1 VGVLKKP
8 NLHFDVSAGLKRVLG
23 QELITDDEVAIFEM
37 VKNSFDAGASEVRL
51 FFDDKRIIVADN
63 GSGMS
68 FEDIQSK
75 WLLVAYSAKREQNQ
89 AGDYRDKAA
98 GRHHL
103 AGSKGVGRFS
113 SDRLGNEIVLQTRAE
128 ASGSV
133 NRLVVDWSKFD
144 ADDRAHFDSIPVGF
158 NEIDEFQLPIEL
170 SAFAKTLK
178 TGTVIEIRS
187 LRQRWT
193 RPALQSLKA
202 SLAKLINPFGSSAD
216 RFSIRIDAPGE
227 AAEDKR
233 IQDQAKRSGKDLS
246 SRDLVNGTVGNFIF
260 SDLRAKTTFIDVSI
274 EDGLIVSTLTDRG
287 ETIYKIR
294 EPNPY
299 KLLEGA
305 GFHCE
310 LYYLNMSAKLTFARR
325 VGLPSVQFGSTF
337 LFRNGF
343 RVYPIGEEDDD
354 WFGYNRRKQQGH
366 SRFLGSRELIGRV
379 DIFGT
384 DTDFSEASS
393 RNQGLI
399 DTPAVRELQ
408 KCFME
413 HCLKRLERYVVPV
426 SWPDK
431 ADAKADDISRL
442 LTDPGRAR
450 VANAVAKLIDNDDVE
465 LLDYSRRLIGIL
477 NERSEGFERSLVS
490 LRAIGEKT
498 GDKRFLST
506 LDAAERRF
514 EELKKAENEARR
526 VADREREISLRAN
539 ERAVAAEKEAEAARA
554 EAEAERRRAHF
565 LEGAVTLDLA
575 RTLNLHHQVTMYS
588 VNLGQQIEN
597 LLHDTK
603 GKKSISREEVV
614 QALEQ
619 MAILNTRIQAAT
631 KFATKANFEL
641 DSGKVT
647 TDLPNFF
654 EDYVT
659 NVAMATLRR
668 MKVTVENSHPGLEM
682 RFDPMDVAVI
692 VENLLSN
699 ARRAHATRV
708 SISINGRDD
717 KSVHIKVTDNG
728 DGLANGAKAERL
740 FEMGYTTTTGSGLG
754 LYHVRQVLGEMNGT
768 IEFDTE
774 YEGRGVSFDIVIAA
788 KGRRQ

>member
-1 VGVLKKP
+1 MKP
-8 NLHFDVSAGLKRVLG
+8 DLHFDVSTGLKRVLG

-37 VKNSFDAGASEVRL
+37 VKNSFDAGASDVRL
-51 FFDDKRIIVADN
+51 YFDDERIIVADN

-68 FEDIQSK
+68 FDDIRSK

-89 AGDYRDKAA
+89 SEDYRDKAA

-113 SDRLGNEIVLQTRAE
+113 SDRLGNEITLQTRAKT
-128 ASGSV
+128 SGAI

-144 ADDRAHFDSIPVGF
+144 ADDRAHFDSIPVSF
-158 NEIDEFQLPIEL
+158 SETDAFDLPAEL
-170 SAFAKTLK
+170 GELAKRLK
-178 TGTVIEIRS
+178 SGTVIEITN
-187 LRQRWT
+187 LRHSWT
-193 RPALQSLKA
+193 RSDLQSLKA
-202 SLAKLINPFGSSAD
+202 SLAKLINPFGSGAD
-216 RFSIRIDAPGE
+216 RFSIQIHAPGE
-227 AAEDKR
+227 LAEDR
-233 IQDQAKRSGKDLS
+233 TVEEHAKRSNRELS
-246 SRDLVNGTVGNFIF
+246 ARDLVNGVVGNFIF
-260 SDLRAKTTFIDVSI
+260 SDLRAKTTFIDVAI
-274 EDGLIVSTLTDRG
+274 EDGSIVSTLTDRG
-287 ETIYKIR
+287 ETVYRIR

-299 KLLEGA
+299 KRLEGA

-343 RVYPIGEEDDD
+343 RVYPVGEEDDD
-354 WFGYNRRKQQGH
+354 WFGYNRRKQQGY

-379 DIFGT
+379 DIFGA

-426 SWPDK
+426 SW
-431 ADAKADDISRL
+431 ADAADARTDDISRL

-450 VANAVAKLIDNDDVE
+450 VAGAVAKLVDNDDVE
-465 LLDYSRRLIGIL
+465 LLDYSRKLIGIL
-477 NERSEGFERSLVS
+477 NERSEGFERSLIS

-498 GDKRFLST
+498 GDSRFLGT
-506 LDAAERRF
+506 LDAAEKRF
-514 EELKKAENEARR
+514 EELKKAEAEARR
-526 VADREREISLRAN
+526 VADREREISTKAN
-539 ERAVAAEKEAEAARA
+539 ERAAAAEKAAEAARA
-554 EAEAERRRAHF
+554 EAEAERRRSNF
-565 LEGAVTLDLA
+565 LEGAVNLDLA

-603 GKKSISREEVV
+603 GKKTITREEVV

-619 MAILNTRIQAAT
+619 MAILNMRIQAAT

-641 DSGKVT
+641 ESGTVT
-647 TDLPNFF
+647 KNFPAF
-654 EDYVT
+654 FAEYVQK
-659 NVAMATLRR
+659 VAMASLRR
-668 MKVTVENSHPGLEM
+668 MKVTVENSHPGLVM

-699 ARRAHATRV
+699 AKRAHAKRV
-708 SISINGRDD
+708 TITLAGDD
-717 KSVHIKVTDNG
+717 KSVNVRVTDNG
-728 DGLANGAKAERL
+728 DGLTNGAKAERL
-740 FEMGYTTTTGSGLG
+740 FEMGYTTSTGSGLG

-768 IEFDTE
+768 IEFDAGHAGPGATFE
-774 YEGRGVSFDIVIAA
+774 IVIAA
-788 KGRRQ
+788 QGKRREA